1 MRGLDGRR
9 ATTSVA
15 ALVRELSTPRKWVR
29 AGAVVMADRPPLPS
43 P

>member
-9 ATTSVA
+9 ATISVA
-15 ALVRELSTPRKWVR
+15 ALVRELSTPRKWV
-29 AGAVVMADRPPLPS
+29 GAAAIVMADRPPLPS